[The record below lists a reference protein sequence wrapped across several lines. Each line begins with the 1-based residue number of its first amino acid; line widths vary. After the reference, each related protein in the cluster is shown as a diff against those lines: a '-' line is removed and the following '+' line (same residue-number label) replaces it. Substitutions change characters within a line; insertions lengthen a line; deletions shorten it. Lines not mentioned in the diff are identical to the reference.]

1 MSVQKDQKAVAYEL
15 LAKLLND
22 EVQVRKKKNISQ
34 NSTFLLIG
42 KQEKNLFHILQN
54 L

>member
-22 EVQVRKKKNISQ
+22 EVQVRKKKNISHPKKY
-34 NSTFLLIG
+34 TLT
-42 KQEKNLFHILQN
+42 
-54 L
+54 